1 MTNIINNIFANTD
14 YTSEAENYIFNG
26 ITDRDEIRAD
36 VRACMIESLK
46 EYDIFELPED
56 FESDVDEYTDNI
68 MSVIEADEV

>member
-1 MTNIINNIFANTD
+1 MNNIVNNIFANTD
-14 YTSEAENYIFNG
+14 YTAEAENYIYYG
-26 ITDRDEIRAD
+26 VTDRDEIRAD

-68 MSVIEADEV
+68 MSVIENS

>member
-14 YTSEAENYIFNG
+14 YTAEAENYIFNG

-46 EYDIFELPED
+46 EYDIYELPAD
-56 FESDVDEYTDNI
+56 FENDVDEYTDKI
-68 MSVIEADEV
+68 MDAING

>member
-1 MTNIINNIFANTD
+1 MNSIFANTN
-14 YTSEAENYIFNG
+14 YIAEAENYIFYG

-68 MSVIEADEV
+68 MNVIENS